1 VEWNGNKLHVIDW
14 FYLHIVFGTK
24 SWLKPDVLLFQRATL
39 CTRQTIMIAMEVFL
53 LLVDN
58 LLFHVIWKLRT
69 TIACKIKLQNNG
81 SLIVC
86 SAYHLP
92 SSSVDYLN
100 QHPNSAIWLSV
111 SLTLIG
117 KIIVLMDISTL

>member
-1 VEWNGNKLHVIDW
+1 MAQTRCSAFPEGYSVYQTDHNDGNGG
-14 FYLHIVFGTK
+14 VFITCRE
-24 SWLKPDVLLFQRATL
+24 SFISCNLEIENNN
-39 CTRQTIMIAMEVFL
+39 CE
-53 LLVDN
+53 LV
-58 LLFHVIWKLRT
+58 
-69 TIACKIKLQNNG
+69 ACKIKLQNNG

-86 SAYHLP
+86 SAYRLP